1 MTFPLDDLSP
11 AALETLADLIEER
24 LDNPDSI
31 YASATWHET
40 QARQN
45 AARELQQ
52 ALVREEPRWWPATDP
67 TAGIAPRTLH

>member
-24 LDNPDSI
+24 LDNPDSG
-31 YASATWHET
+31 YLPATWHET

-45 AARELQQ
+45 AARELQRAMTQ
-52 ALVREEPRWWPATDP
+52 EEPRWWPAGDP
-67 TAGIAPRTLH
+67 TAGIGPRTLH